1 MSLSAGVARVDVT
14 PPSGLPHGCWAA
26 RTGLAA
32 GIREPL
38 IGQALVLDD
47 GNTPIAIIAV
57 DLVFAGADM
66 TAAVRERVQRL
77 TGIPPEAV
85 LVNAAHNHSAPSVS
99 RGSTIAGL
107 ADTGTFAP
115 WLESLPDLLAGAV
128 YAAWRGRKPARV
140 GWGTGR
146 APGISVNR
154 VRRERPVDDA
164 VPVLRLDG
172 ENGEPLAVVVS
183 FACHPTLI
191 GGETLLWNPD
201 FPGPLRDTVEAAVPG
216 IECIFLQG
224 CAGDV
229 AAWDYWFGNREASR
243 HSFERRDEFGQAVGN
258 AMLQALADIET
269 TGDAELGAASRWV
282 ELQRRRI
289 PWSAEELQTRLA
301 ELSQEPDPEF
311 PEAWPESVH
320 TATSA
325 QDFPVLYQRSALK
338 MYADMA
344 RRPEE
349 PVRAELQVLR
359 IGGAAIAA
367 NPFELFNECGTRIRK
382 GSPFETTFTL
392 GYTND
397 YVGYLPASE
406 DLDLVAGVPLDEV
419 LDQDRYR
426 WAYGITSSNV
436 ERGEVDRV
444 VDESVSLLRG
454 VA

>member
-1 MSLSAGVARVDVT
+1 
-14 PPSGLPHGCWAA
+14 
-26 RTGLAA
+26 
-32 GIREPL
+32 
-38 IGQALVLDD
+38 VLDD

-99 RGSTIAGL
+99 RGSTVAGL

-397 YVGYLPASE
+397 YAGYLPASE

>member
-397 YVGYLPASE
+397 YAGYLPASE